1 MSAQRW
7 SQGGGGGGGGGRAIT
22 DEPDLGDHNTFPGHF
37 PTESSLFDFG
47 ARPEL
52 TALTL
57 GGFASAAFA
66 RVLGAK
72 SGGGVGDD
80 AHSWAVDGAS
90 QLKRSNGEEPYTCTW
105 QAGRD
110 AGAFGV
116 VFELAPD
123 AGQVRCATTWAR
135 RPSTR
140 AE

>member
-80 AHSWAVDGAS
+80 AHSWAVDGAR

-105 QAGRD
+105 QAGDFIGLACDLD
-110 AGAFGV
+110 AMR
-116 VFELAPD
+116 ELSASSSSSPPTQD
-123 AGQVRCATTWAR
+123 R
-135 RPSTR
+135 
-140 AE
+140 